1 MTVIVHVLFEQT
13 QPLPEVLAPP
23 IFALN
28 YGRALHMAYGDEDK
42 SSIGWSSLRR
52 RPPQVK
58 ENSKSRRTSIL
69 LVRNR
74 QCLFPYWRQHS
85 RLAGEHLL
93 PQGHKGSKGRRP
105 PPKRTSNI
113 RIQSK
118 PIGNALGRCQRENVV
133 ARVTS
138 KRGRKGWERVLRM
151 SLICCTLPFRSLLP
165 PIRPSSQR
173 KRGEARENGLAPARS
188 AIDFGRRWQR
198 SNGRG
203 TGAPAAKME

>member
-28 YGRALHMAYGDEDK
+28 YGRALHMAYGAEDK
-42 SSIGWSSLRR
+42 SVSIGWSSRAL
-52 RPPQVK
+52 RPPKVK

-93 PQGHKGSKGRRP
+93 LQGHKGSKGRP
-105 PPKRTSNI
+105 
-113 RIQSK
+113 
-118 PIGNALGRCQRENVV
+118 V
-133 ARVTS
+133 
-138 KRGRKGWERVLRM
+138 
-151 SLICCTLPFRSLLP
+151 
-165 PIRPSSQR
+165 PS
-173 KRGEARENGLAPARS
+173 
-188 AIDFGRRWQR
+188 
-198 SNGRG
+198 
-203 TGAPAAKME
+203 